1 MRLLSFLIATVWAT
15 NTHAAAQQLSC
26 MDAFLTRDAE
36 SKLIQQHSAQA
47 RRPSEHV
54 LEVKYANGT
63 KRFID
68 KPPHESL
75 GGTHWFYCGYNA
87 AQNLHLIGQTVDSLF
102 SGVILRHSDGKTFKA
117 GHTILMSPQRTKF
130 LAIEQQNGLDG
141 EDWAV
146 YKLHG
151 KKMWRG
157 YAGILSKPKKN
168 EYATVMAEFVN
179 PAWRDENVLEAD
191 LSCADTVKGKLSL
204 HVGKASPRWFLP
216 SAC

>member
-1 MRLLSFLIATVWAT
+1 
-15 NTHAAAQQLSC
+15 
-26 MDAFLTRDAE
+26 MDAFLSRDAE
-36 SKLIQQHSAQA
+36 SKLIQQHLAQA

-87 AQNLHLIGQTVDSLF
+87 AQDLHLIGHTVDALF
-102 SGVILRHSDGKTFKA
+102 SGVILRQSDGKTFKA
-117 GHTILMSPQRTKF
+117 GHTILMSPAGKKF

-146 YKLHG
+146 YKLYG
-151 KKMWRG
+151 KKLWQG
-157 YAGILSKPKKN
+157 YAGILSTPKKN
-168 EYATVMAEFVN
+168 EYVTVIAQFVN
-179 PAWRDENVLEAD
+179 PSWRDEDVLEAD
-191 LSCADTVKGKLSL
+191 LSCADIVKGKVTLRT
-204 HVGKASPRWFLP
+204 GKAAARWSSSL
-216 SAC
+216 AC